1 MEARRLFGL
10 GLVLI
15 TAAASVVLTGHAS
28 AKARTS
34 GTPDRRAVPVL
45 MYHVIADPP
54 ASASFP
60 DLYVRRAELQAQI
73 RWLEAAGYEAV
84 TLGRVFDA
92 WRGRATLP
100 PRPIVLT
107 FDDGYRSHVTAALP
121 ILATQHWPGVLNL
134 DLSNLEPGWGVGP
147 RGVRKLMA
155 AGWAID
161 AHSMTHA
168 DLALASGATLT
179 REISGSRREIL
190 RLFGVLPRFF
200 CYPAGRYDAEAIA
213 AVKAAGYEGATTTD
227 PGLASPDEPF
237 TLARIR
243 VDRGDGP
250 AGLARKLAAVGLPTK
265 SATAGRSVSRDSERG
280 RRR

>member
-1 MEARRLFGL
+1 METRHLFRL
-10 GLVLI
+10 GLVVV
-15 TAAASVVLTGHAS
+15 TAGASVVLAGHAS
-28 AKARTS
+28 AKAPTPT
-34 GTPDRRAVPVL
+34 TPDRRAVPVL

-54 ASASFP
+54 ASAPFP
-60 DLYVRRAELQAQI
+60 ALYVRREELRAQV
-73 RWLEAAGYEAV
+73 RWLAAAGYEAV

-107 FDDGYRSHVTAALP
+107 FDDGYRSQVTAALP
-121 ILATQHWPGVLNL
+121 TLAAQHWPGVLNL
-134 DLSNLEPGWGVGP
+134 DLSNLAPSWGVGL
-147 RGVRKLMA
+147 RGVRRLIA
-155 AGWAID
+155 AGWAVD
-161 AHSMTHA
+161 AHSLTHA
-168 DLALASGATLT
+168 DLALASGAALT
-179 REISGSRREIL
+179 REISGSRREIR

-213 AVKAAGYEGATTTD
+213 AVKAAGYEGATTTE

-243 VDRGDGP
+243 IDRGDGA
-250 AGLARKLAAVGLPTK
+250 AGLARKLAALRPPVA
-265 SATAGRSVSRDSERG
+265 SAAAGGPVSRDTGRG

>member
-15 TAAASVVLTGHAS
+15 TTGASVALVGHAS
-28 AKARTS
+28 AKAPTRV
-34 GTPDRRAVPVL
+34 GAPDRRPDPIL

-54 ASASFP
+54 ATAPYP
-60 DLYVRRAELQAQI
+60 DLYVRRGELQAQVH
-73 RWLEAAGYEAV
+73 LLAGAGYEAV

-121 ILATQHWPGVLNL
+121 ILAAQHWPGVLNL
-134 DLSNLEPGWGVGP
+134 DLSNLAPPWGVGLV
-147 RGVRKLMA
+147 GVRKLIA

-168 DLALASGATLT
+168 DLASASGPTLT
-179 REISGSRREIL
+179 REIGGSRREIR

-200 CYPAGRYDAEAIA
+200 CYPAGRYDTEAVA
-213 AVKAAGYEGATTTD
+213 AVEAAGYEGATTTE

-243 VDRGDGP
+243 VDRGDGA
-250 AGLARKLAAVGLPTK
+250 AGLARKLAQAGLPT
-265 SATAGRSVSRDSERG
+265 SGGARPVFSRGSGRARLP
-280 RRR
+280 